1 MSFSVPVDD
10 MTKMNL
16 VYFVCQVPRGKDSIC
31 FDKLKPLQLIK
42 RWERGIL
49 EAPSCALAFRTSGRN
64 F

>member
-10 MTKMNL
+10 LTKMNL

-49 EAPSCALAFRTSGRN
+49 ELPAAPSLFAPLGVIS
-64 F
+64 